1 VIDAN
6 ALGQR
11 RRGRRPKPNKRV
23 PLSLLVDPALRT
35 VLADTAEEN
44 GRSITR
50 QTEFL
55 LEHGI
60 KLLRLLD
67 GKLGPPP
74 SGIIARISERATLT
88 VRDGKTVVLHEG
100 LCQSDKETSDPDK
113 KVNNRGNRT
122 IGLASDISA
131 RAGAFLEINYP
142 GRSKDERIARDLGIS
157 AGMAKM
163 LRQGRAWTV
172 ARLDQ
177 AMELWPGFRGF
188 VFPAPRSEQ
197 IANRLEQ
204 LAAGFARLADEF
216 AELRQ
221 ELRAERPRDS
231 PCGDQAKDRPA

>member
-1 VIDAN
+1 MMDAN

-11 RRGRRPKPNKRV
+11 RRGRRPKPNKRA
-23 PLSLLVDPALRT
+23 PLSLLVDPGLRSLL
-35 VLADTAEEN
+35 VYTAEEN

-50 QTEFL
+50 QTEHV
-55 LEHGI
+55 LEQALKNTQYLVI
-60 KLLRLLD
+60 
-67 GKLGPPP
+67 
-74 SGIIARISERATLT
+74 SGYRGGAAQP
-88 VRDGKTVVLHEG
+88 DN
-100 LCQSDKETSDPDK
+100 ETSDLD
-113 KVNNRGNRT
+113 NRT
-122 IGLASDISA
+122 SYLDSSIGA

-142 GRSKDERIARDLGIS
+142 GRGKDERIARDLGIS

-177 AMELWPGFRGF
+177 AIELWSGFRGF
-188 VFPAPRSEQ
+188 VFPAPPSDQ

-231 PCGDQAKDRPA
+231 PCSDQAKDRPA

>member
-23 PLSLLVDPALRT
+23 PLSLLLDPALRT
-35 VLADTAEEN
+35 VLADTAEKN

-60 KLLRLLD
+60 RLLD
-67 GKLGPPP
+67 LHGTTTALRDGTTMALRD
-74 SGIIARISERATLT
+74 GLTLV
-88 VRDGKTVVLHEG
+88 VRDGKTVALHDG
-100 LCQSDKETSDPDK
+100 LCQSDKETSDPDNK
-113 KVNNRGNRT
+113 LNDPGNKT
-122 IGLASDISA
+122 IDLASGISA

-177 AMELWPGFRGF
+177 AIELWPGFRGY
-188 VFPAPRSEQ
+188 VFPAPRSDQ
-197 IANRLEQ
+197 IANRLDQ

-231 PCGDQAKDRPA
+231 SGGDPAKDRDA

>member
-1 VIDAN
+1 MAEKSDCSITGQVERLLRQGIKTDMVIGSTGN
-6 ALGQR
+6 AAPLTAIEC
-11 RRGRRPKPNKRV
+11 KRV
-23 PLSLLVDPALRT
+23 
-35 VLADTAEEN
+35 
-44 GRSITR
+44 
-50 QTEFL
+50 
-55 LEHGI
+55 
-60 KLLRLLD
+60 
-67 GKLGPPP
+67 
-74 SGIIARISERATLT
+74 
-88 VRDGKTVVLHEG
+88 
-100 LCQSDKETSDPDK
+100 
-113 KVNNRGNRT
+113 
-122 IGLASDISA
+122 GLANNISS
-131 RAGAFLEINYP
+131 RAGAFLEIEYP

-177 AMELWPGFRGF
+177 AIELWSGFRGF
-188 VFPAPRSEQ
+188 VFPAPPSDQ

>member
-1 VIDAN
+1 MIDAN
-6 ALGQR
+6 TLGQR

-23 PLSLLVDPALRT
+23 PLSLLVDPGLRSLL
-35 VLADTAEEN
+35 VYTAEEN

-50 QTEFL
+50 QTEHV
-55 LEHGI
+55 LEQALKNTPYLVLSGYHSGAAQPDNEASD
-60 KLLRLLD
+60 LD
-67 GKLGPPP
+67 
-74 SGIIARISERATLT
+74 
-88 VRDGKTVVLHEG
+88 
-100 LCQSDKETSDPDK
+100 
-113 KVNNRGNRT
+113 NRT
-122 IGLASDISA
+122 SYLDSSIGA

-142 GRSKDERIARDLGIS
+142 GRGKDERIARDLGIS

-188 VFPAPRSEQ
+188 VFPAPRNDQ
-197 IANRLEQ
+197 IANRIEQ

>member
-1 VIDAN
+1 V
-6 ALGQR
+6 
-11 RRGRRPKPNKRV
+11 
-23 PLSLLVDPALRT
+23 
-35 VLADTAEEN
+35 DTAEEN

-50 QTEFL
+50 QTEHVLEQALKNPEPL
-55 LEHGI
+55 LVISGYRPRAAQPDNET
-60 KLLRLLD
+60 RDLD
-67 GKLGPPP
+67 
-74 SGIIARISERATLT
+74 
-88 VRDGKTVVLHEG
+88 
-100 LCQSDKETSDPDK
+100 
-113 KVNNRGNRT
+113 NRT
-122 IGLASDISA
+122 SYLDRGIGA

-142 GRSKDERIARDLGIS
+142 GRGKDERIARDLGIS

-177 AMELWPGFRGF
+177 AIELWSGFRGF
-188 VFPAPRSEQ
+188 VFPAPPSDQ

>member
-35 VLADTAEEN
+35 VLEVTAEEN

-55 LEHGI
+55 LEHAI
-60 KLLRLLD
+60 KLWHLRD
-67 GKLGPPP
+67 GKLCEPYAGT
-74 SGIIARISERATLT
+74 ILA
-88 VRDGKTVVLHEG
+88 LHDE
-100 LCQSDKETSDPDK
+100 LCQSDKETRDPGK
-113 KVNNRGNRT
+113 KVNHGGNKT
-122 IGLASDISA
+122 IDLASGINA

-142 GRSKDERIARDLGIS
+142 GRSKDERIAHDLGIS

-177 AMELWPGFRGF
+177 ALELWPEFRGF
-188 VFPAPRSEQ
+188 VFPAPRTDQ
-197 IANRLEQ
+197 IANQLEE
-204 LAAGFARLADEF
+204 LAAGLGRLADEF
-216 AELRQ
+216 AELRK
-221 ELRAERPRDS
+221 ELRAERAS
-231 PCGDQAKDRPA
+231 